1 MSWISGE
8 FVIDDMKEKTL
19 KEAYSSLSSAVR
31 HNADLEEFPHMGMEI
46 MKIKPFHSGK
56 IYGSQ
61 EEASEALEESYSSW
75 AREYNVAAAFYD
87 TSAAKE
93 TKRVKTLK
101 ERLEKENQKLKDYIE
116 KTDCKNF
123 KAKLITCSKCES
135 KINKKYIL
143 RNTCPLCRHDLRSKT
158 VIETTQRYQDNIQK
172 LTNEIRQEKLKQK
185 EKLPVRY
192 LVGYCEY
199 IG

>member
-8 FVIDDMKEKTL
+8 FVINDMTEKTL
-19 KEAYSSLSSAVR
+19 KKAYSSLSSAVR
-31 HNADLEEFPHMGMEI
+31 HNADLEEFPYMGTDI
-46 MKIKPFHSGK
+46 MKIKPFHKGK

-61 EEASEALEESYSSW
+61 EEASKALRESYASW

-93 TKRVKTLK
+93 TKRIKTLK
-101 ERLEKENQKLKDYIE
+101 ERLEREHQKLNDYI
-116 KTDCKNF
+116 KKNDCKNF
-123 KAKLITCSKCES
+123 KAKLITCPKCES

-143 RNTCPLCRHDLRSKT
+143 RNMCPLCKHDLRSKT
-158 VIETTQRYQDNIQK
+158 VIETTQRYQNNIQK
-172 LTNEIRQEKLKQK
+172 LSDEICQENLKQK

-192 LVGYCEY
+192 LVGYCEH

>member
-1 MSWISGE
+1 MSWIGGE
-8 FVIDDMKEKTL
+8 FIINDMKEKTL
-19 KEAYSSLSSAVR
+19 KEAYSSISSAVR
-31 HNADLEEFPHMGMEI
+31 HNADLEEFPYMGTEI
-46 MKIKPFHSGK
+46 MKIKPFHKGK

-61 EEASEALEESYSSW
+61 EEASKALEESYASW

-93 TKRVKTLK
+93 TKRIKTLK
-101 ERLEKENQKLKDYIE
+101 ERLEKEHQKLNDYI
-116 KTDCKNF
+116 KKNDCKNF
-123 KAKLITCSKCES
+123 KAKLITCPKCES

-143 RNTCPLCRHDLRSKT
+143 RNMCPLCKHDLRSKT
-158 VIETTQRYQDNIQK
+158 VIKTTQRYQNNIQK
-172 LTNEIRQEKLKQK
+172 LSDEICQENLKQK

-192 LVGYCEY
+192 LVGYCEH